1 MGLRNGVRVAPVGL
15 SPGTHAAGLLV
26 VAIAVGMFSFSV
38 LVIVHVQCRV
48 ILGDKYHHVLM
59 LYWREIHQSTRCS
72 SFSQQLP
79 DNKIQSYTC
88 KPEGKIS
95 PCYVKL

>member
-59 LYWREIHQSTRCS
+59 LYWREIHQNTRS
-72 SFSQQLP
+72 AHSHNNYQTTKFSLIHA
-79 DNKIQSYTC
+79 NLK
-88 KPEGKIS
+88 
-95 PCYVKL
+95 VRLAHAM